1 METLQNTCIQVLA
14 NSKFK
19 GYAKLI
25 DGLRIGEEFKI
36 PSELSNRIFE
46 ILTKT
51 PLQFSSDTAHEISK
65 VFNVTKLRLTS
76 SIVNDASIELL
87 QSFNLVELE
96 LKLLDL
102 KKEENT
108 GEELDD
114 EEYLSDDEEYSFDII
129 ATLDSILNSKS
140 RKILRVLKIGGY
152 KTKFNS
158 EWIEQS
164 DSRYAHVF
172 QIAKVLGPVLQH
184 LDINSYRLSWGQSK
198 TISNR
203 FPNLTELDAS
213 HTHIS
218 LTEGISQLKNL
229 EKLSLAGVKLG
240 LDDFKELFKLR
251 KLQFLNLSN
260 LHYDPYMG
268 FIKYSFQ
275 EESPH
280 PELKVLDI
288 SACGYDLRE
297 IAKLI
302 EIYPKLE
309 TIGLIGYELPPN
321 TNTEIP
327 GVKLHL
333 NTTVE
338 QCLDSLDYYLNN
350 WGFEHETIVEII
362 RTIYR
367 ECIWPTFLFPE
378 QLKIQCLGKISEALD
393 HGARF
398 TNILVPLLALTHL
411 IDEYRL
417 QGITAFQRQSLAKYL
432 LGQEPPEER
441 PLLYF
446 TLFQRCFT
454 SDAFLATR
462 HINYSMVCNKTIDFV
477 IREVSDCTYH
487 ILDVLETGVSILSRC
502 LSKMP
507 RSDENFRKKRFDC
520 MFNYMMT
527 ASKRSSRQAAV
538 AILVHVFSFSTN
550 RNMTGNRKVKL
561 MTEIMSCIRRY
572 RRYRSIDFRKIHR
585 FIQTHCKSSG
595 VKDWIDW
602 VQMNMCDD

>member
-14 NSKFK
+14 NCIKEC
-19 GYAKLI
+19 YAKLI

-36 PSELSNRIFE
+36 PSELRNRIFE

-51 PLQFSSDTAHEISK
+51 PLRLSSDTAHEISK
-65 VFNVTKLRLTS
+65 VFNVTKVILTS
-76 SIVNDASIELL
+76 SIINDASIELL

-108 GEELDD
+108 GEEEIDD

-140 RKILRVLKIGGY
+140 RKSLRVLKIYGY
-152 KTKFNS
+152 KTKFNG
-158 EWIEQS
+158 EWIE
-164 DSRYAHVF
+164 

-198 TISNR
+198 PIFNR
-203 FPNLTELDAS
+203 FSNLTELNAS
-213 HTHIS
+213 HTHI
-218 LTEGISQLKNL
+218 LLAEGISQLKNL
-229 EKLSLAGVKLG
+229 KNLTLAGVKLG

-251 KLQFLNLSN
+251 KLHFLNLSN

-302 EIYPKLE
+302 EVYPKLE

-362 RTIYR
+362 RKIYR
-367 ECIWPTFLFPE
+367 ECIWTTFLFPE
-378 QLKIQCLGKISEALD
+378 QLKIQCLDKIIEALD
-393 HGARF
+393 HGPRF
-398 TNILVPLLALTHL
+398 TNILVPLLALTNL
-411 IDEYRL
+411 IDENRL
-417 QGITAFQRQSLAKYL
+417 QGITAFQRHSLAKYL

-477 IREVSDCTYH
+477 LREVSDCTYH

-502 LSKMP
+502 LCKMS
-507 RSDENFRKKRFDC
+507 RSDENFQTKRFDC

-527 ASKRSSRQAAV
+527 ASNQRSRQAAV

-550 RNMTGNRKVKL
+550 RNMTGNQKSQL
-561 MTEIMSCIRRY
+561 MTEIMS
-572 RRYRSIDFRKIHR
+572 
-585 FIQTHCKSSG
+585 
-595 VKDWIDW
+595 
-602 VQMNMCDD
+602 